1 MATSVLHQT
10 IVEALRATPELV
22 LSVLRAA
29 RADVPN
35 DVVATEVSASFSPVV
50 DDLLVDDAVVLRDP
64 SGAIERVVLVDV
76 QIARLDD
83 KLFTLPVY
91 QALARRRHR
100 APCEVMVLAL
110 SERVA
115 RALRKPLPLGGGSI
129 FRATVIGKAEL
140 SELDPHTTAMPAA
153 MTFLRTLVVSRDR
166 PQEVLDALVAFEELP
181 HDSGVLYSDLTL
193 RSLSHAV
200 RRAVERL
207 MQHQGYE
214 PKSRLLRNIIERGR
228 REGREEG
235 REEGRQEGRE
245 EALAIVRATIR
256 SVLVARGIALGTEA
270 DARLAACRDPDVLM
284 KWATSAATAVDVAGV
299 FDAE

>member
-1 MATSVLHQT
+1 M
-10 IVEALRATPELV
+10 RATPALV

-29 RADVPN
+29 RADVPD

-64 SGAIERVVLVDV
+64 SGAVERVVLVDV
-76 QIARLDD
+76 QIAGLGD

-115 RALRKPLPLGGGSI
+115 RALRKPIALGGGSI

-181 HDSGVLYSDLTL
+181 HDSGVLYTDLTL

-214 PKSRLLRNIIERGR
+214 PKSRLLRNFIERGR
-228 REGREEG
+228 R
-235 REEGRQEGRE
+235 EGRE

-256 SVLVARGIALGTEA
+256 SVLGARGIALGTED
-270 DARLAACRDPDVLM
+270 DARLAACSDLNVLM
-284 KWATSAATAVDVAGV
+284 KWATSAATAVDVASV